1 MGCVNT
7 CPYLVCICE
16 AYVVAGVCFFAVIQV
31 NSLFNINKRIQG
43 GTYEM
48 ETTVIRK
55 EWNEDW
61 KESG

>member
-1 MGCVNT
+1 MLFCCCTG
-7 CPYLVCICE
+7 E
-16 AYVVAGVCFFAVIQV
+16 QR
-31 NSLFNINKRIQG
+31 LFNINKRIQG